1 MAGLKK
7 YKYDWFK
14 IGLCAVALCVLMVL
28 MFNAYSKDV
37 LDLISELSEDGK
49 SPNRVWLVENLFP
62 AIPVLVVAIVLTIF
76 YADKQKYI
84 PVATQREKLIISLV
98 VALFTFAGLMVYVIM
113 QGDGAVDAESGEAVK
128 SMWEENAVWFFAQ
141 IIPFI
146 ILISYHAIRA
156 ESEEKEQ
163 LAATEGKK

>member
-1 MAGLKK
+1 M
-7 YKYDWFK
+7 
-14 IGLCAVALCVLMVL
+14 
-28 MFNAYSKDV
+28 
-37 LDLISELSEDGK
+37 
-49 SPNRVWLVENLFP
+49 
-62 AIPVLVVAIVLTIF
+62 
-76 YADKQKYI
+76 
-84 PVATQREKLIISLV
+84 ATQREKLIISLV

-163 LAATEGKK
+163 LSATEGKK